1 MLVNQHFV
9 YGDEKVLF
17 QVTSGIKKILL
28 GWEEKPSVNDYI
40 FINNSYDNMLI
51 QKFDEEG
58 FPVGNQ
64 PITDRKKLAMF
75 FDRLNKRP
83 DSYKYLVCDIF
94 FKDSSSFDSILSSK
108 MKDLKKCIFPYHISD
123 SGAVETPIF
132 NVNKG
137 LADYRSIQYVFMKY
151 PLIGGDTLKS
161 LPLRM
166 YEDLYGKQFVKKG
179 LFSYLGGK
187 PCFSNMVVD
196 FKLRYYEL
204 LDRNSDVMYNLVN
217 LGDLLR
223 MNDTIFYKSINNK
236 IILIGDYFE
245 KDLHQTLFGK
255 MSGTLIL
262 LNIYLS
268 LVNRENIIS
277 VGLIILLFVGF
288 FAISFDL
295 FSSSD
300 IKERKYVLKLSQ
312 TKFGKFL
319 FKILSFV
326 LYLTIISVLTYI
338 IFNLHINILVLAIY
352 LKGVDSMLKFFRN
365 KKSEKTK
372 KNKEE
377 KNEN

>member
-1 MLVNQHFV
+1 
-9 YGDEKVLF
+9 
-17 QVTSGIKKILL
+17 LL

-94 FKDSSSFDSILSSK
+94 FKDSSTFDSLLNSK
-108 MKDLKKCIFPYHISD
+108 IKDLKKCIFPYHISD
-123 SGAVETPIF
+123 SGAVEIPIF

-161 LPLRM
+161 LPLKM
-166 YEDLYGKQFVKKG
+166 YEDLSGKQFVKKG

-277 VGLIILLFVGF
+277 VGLIILLFIGF

-300 IKERKYVLKLSQ
+300 IKERKYVQKLSQ

-372 KNKEE
+372 KNEEE